1 MPTEGND
8 KRELEDAVLPPF
20 WHAKKPSYWRRAF
33 NHDYSGRYIY
43 FVTVVKMP
51 EVPDFGKITTSY
63 EEAPENAW
71 CKLSELGLIIKSALK
86 EMRVRQPTVRIMQS
100 MIMPDHLHLMLYFTE
115 KGALS
120 LGEWIGI
127 FKTLVGKLYW
137 ENVLRNEG
145 KEKISVFI
153 SNFHDRIIR
162 DRRHLAVENKYMVE
176 NPRRLYMKIHCRDY
190 FRICGRIRVG
200 EKEYALFGNP
210 LIIMRPN
217 ISAVKVSRKDS
228 DQKRE
233 ADRRRWFYEAA
244 RETVLASPFINPKE
258 FEIYS
263 EAAKT
268 GADII
273 LIRDNGFNS
282 RYKPD
287 GRYFDHC
294 AAGHLLILGELEVHF
309 DKKPDFRAKCLEMNA
324 TAAALAAGDFEII
337 ELKIPKHRDS

>member
-1 MPTEGND
+1 MPTDGDDGRRHE
-8 KRELEDAVLPPF
+8 ELLPPY
-20 WHAKKPSYWRRAF
+20 WHEKKPSYWRRAF
-33 NHDYSGRYIY
+33 NHDYSGRFIY
-43 FVTVVKMP
+43 FITLVKKP
-51 EVPDFGKITTSY
+51 GLPDFGRIITSY
-63 EEAPENAW
+63 GEKPENAW
-71 CKLSELGLIIKSALK
+71 SRLSELGMIIKKALK
-86 EMRVRQPTVRIMQS
+86 EMPMRQPTVRVMQS
-100 MIMPDHLHLMLYFTE
+100 VIMPDHLHLMLYFTE

-137 ENVLRNEG
+137 ENVLRKEG

-176 NPRRLYMKIHCRDY
+176 NPRRLFMKMHCHDY
-190 FRICGRIRVG
+190 FRVCGRIRVG
-200 EKEYALFGNP
+200 EKEYAIFGNP
-210 LIIMRPN
+210 LIIMKPN
-217 ISAVKVSRKDS
+217 ISAVKVSRKD
-228 DQKRE
+228 DDKKRE

-263 EAAKT
+263 EAAKM

-282 RYKPD
+282 RFKPD

-294 AAGHLLILGELEVHF
+294 AAGHLLIVGETEVHF
-309 DKKPDFRAKCLEMNA
+309 DKKHDFRAKCIEMNG
-324 TAAALAAGDFEII
+324 AASALAAGDFEII
-337 ELKIPKHRDS
+337 ELKIPKHRAL